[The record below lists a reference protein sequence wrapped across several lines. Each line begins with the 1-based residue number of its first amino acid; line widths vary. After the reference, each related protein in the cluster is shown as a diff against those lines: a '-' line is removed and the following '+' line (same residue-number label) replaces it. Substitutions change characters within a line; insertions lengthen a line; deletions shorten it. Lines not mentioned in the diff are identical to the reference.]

1 MHYSSRRNFLK
12 SGLKH
17 STILIS
23 SLFFFTNNY
32 INKKII
38 YIKKKVYKKKF
49 LKVWILKLND
59 N

>member
-1 MHYSSRRNFLK
+1 MPYSSRRNFLK
-12 SGLKH
+12 SGLKY
-17 STILIS
+17 SSILIS

-49 LKVWILKLND
+49 SKVWILKPND